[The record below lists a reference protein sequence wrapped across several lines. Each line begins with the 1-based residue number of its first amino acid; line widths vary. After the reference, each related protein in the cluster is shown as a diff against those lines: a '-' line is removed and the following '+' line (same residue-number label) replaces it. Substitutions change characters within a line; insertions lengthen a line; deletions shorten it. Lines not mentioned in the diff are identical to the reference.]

1 MENKKLDIEK
11 LTSIIAL
18 FLHAAKIDDNYSE
31 KEKKLITNFL
41 NLFTKDAS
49 IIEQIIKG
57 AENLESNSNQIL
69 NFTNALKKDTLESK
83 SIIIEELWKIILSDN
98 RSDEYE
104 TNLMRRI
111 CGLIYFP
118 DNLCGEIKLKVEAN
132 N

>member
-118 DNLCGEIKLKVEAN
+118 DNL
-132 N
+132 